1 MKSHYPE
8 QSNTQMGLLT
18 LAAVA
23 ATCQTPGLLAKLGST
38 GLTDITAATD
48 LGIFLVLD
56 READKATV
64 FQLTEGGENA
74 RVRLNGTCSKGDI
87 LVLATGG
94 DLGKATKL
102 DAQTGKL
109 FSIGIAL
116 EDGVDEQLVLFQ
128 PMPRFLT
135 GEGGA
140 IAFTGATPANTAA
153 SNAATPYGF
162 TTQGQADAL
171 VANVREMRA
180 ALIAHGIM
188 APNA

>member
-8 QSNTQMGLLT
+8 QSNTKEGLLP
-18 LAAVA
+18 LPAVA
-23 ATCQTPGLLAKLGST
+23 DKCQTAGLLAKLSST

-48 LGIFLVLD
+48 LAIFLVLE
-56 READKATV
+56 RETDTATV
-64 FQLTEGGENA
+64 FPLTAGGENA
-74 RVRLNGTCSKGDI
+74 RVRLQGTCSKGDR

-109 FSIGIAL
+109 FSIGIAE
-116 EDGVDEQLVLFQ
+116 EDGVDEQLVLFR
-128 PMPRFLT
+128 PLPGFLT

-153 SNAATPYGF
+153 SNAAPYGF

-171 VANVREMRA
+171 IANVREMRA
-180 ALIAHGIM
+180 ALISHGIM
-188 APNA
+188 ATNA